1 MSSADRNSFARP
13 AARGRSQRT
22 GRIVSIHSY
31 RGGTGKSNISANLA
45 YLAASAGKRVAVLDS
60 DLQAPGVHLLFGFDT
75 DRMPHTLS
83 DFFFNRCG
91 LEEAAYNLK
100 GLAELENIDG
110 SIFLLPSRM
119 SVDAIMQVVSEG
131 YDVGKLDD
139 QLNKLVDELKL
150 DLLLID
156 THPGFNEETLLTIAI
171 SDALRDFLAA
181 TAGVQ
186 AVTVRYGLSAGP
198 EPEVRD
204 TGRVEQLVA
213 AGRLEEQKGFDVA
226 IAAMRLV
233 IDEAPGVRLAIAG
246 YRDGDKPVDRRAQVA
261 QVRAALPS
269 LEHVI
274 HVPYA
279 SGADDALPGAHEW
292 DGLLAESGPLQF
304 DSVPF
309 GHPLYVLFSS
319 GTTGLPMAASS
330 WSTSRTRGS
339 IGTWAL
345 ATGSSGSPPPRG

>member
-1 MSSADRNSFARP
+1 MSSADRNFPTRP
-13 AARGRSQRT
+13 ASRTTRDQSQRM

-45 YLAASAGKRVAVLDS
+45 YLAARAGKRIAVLDS

-119 SVDAIMQVVSEG
+119 TVDAIMQVVSEG

-171 SDALRDFLAA
+171 SDTLIIVLRPDKQDYHGTAVLVEVAGRMAVPRVHMLANKVVGQVDRQDIVQKIKQGYGYDVIGILPFA
-181 TAGVQ
+181 EEMAKLGSDGVF
-186 AVTVRYGLSAGP
+186 AVRYPTHPLSK
-198 EPEVRD
+198 E
-204 TGRVEQLVA
+204 
-213 AGRLEEQKGFDVA
+213 LEA
-226 IAAMRLV
+226 IAQRIM
-233 IDEAPGVRLAIAG
+233 E
-246 YRDGDKPVDRRAQVA
+246 
-261 QVRAALPS
+261 
-269 LEHVI
+269 
-274 HVPYA
+274 
-279 SGADDALPGAHEW
+279 
-292 DGLLAESGPLQF
+292 
-304 DSVPF
+304 
-309 GHPLYVLFSS
+309 
-319 GTTGLPMAASS
+319 
-330 WSTSRTRGS
+330 
-339 IGTWAL
+339 
-345 ATGSSGSPPPRG
+345 

>member
-1 MSSADRNSFARP
+1 MSSADKNSPARL
-13 AARGRSQRT
+13 AAPTTADRSQRM

-45 YLAASAGKRVAVLDS
+45 YLAARAGKRVAVLDS

-119 SVDAIMQVVSEG
+119 TVDAIMQVVSEG

-171 SDALRDFLAA
+171 SNTLIIVLRPDKQDYHG
-181 TAGVQ
+181 TAVL
-186 AVTVRYGLSAGP
+186 V
-198 EPEVRD
+198 EV
-204 TGRVEQLVA
+204 
-213 AGRLEEQKGFDVA
+213 AGRMAVPHVH
-226 IAAMRLV
+226 M
-233 IDEAPGVRLAIAG
+233 LANKVVG
-246 YRDGDKPVDRRAQVA
+246 QVDRQDIV
-261 QVRAALPS
+261 QKIKQGYGYDVIGVLPFAEEMARLGS
-269 LEHVI
+269 EGI
-274 HVPYA
+274 FA
-279 SGADDALPGAHEW
+279 SRYPT
-292 DGLLAESGPLQF
+292 
-304 DSVPF
+304 
-309 GHPLYVLFSS
+309 HPLSKELQVIAQRI
-319 GTTGLPMAASS
+319 ME
-330 WSTSRTRGS
+330 
-339 IGTWAL
+339 
-345 ATGSSGSPPPRG
+345 

>member
-1 MSSADRNSFARP
+1 MSSADRNFPTRP
-13 AARGRSQRT
+13 ASRTTRDQSQRM

-45 YLAASAGKRVAVLDS
+45 YLAARAGKRIAVLDS

-119 SVDAIMQVVSEG
+119 TVDAIMQVVSEG
-131 YDVGKLDD
+131 YDVGKLDE

-171 SDALRDFLAA
+171 SDTLIIVLRPDKQDYHG
-181 TAGVQ
+181 TAVL
-186 AVTVRYGLSAGP
+186 V
-198 EPEVRD
+198 EV
-204 TGRVEQLVA
+204 
-213 AGRLEEQKGFDVA
+213 AGRMAVPHVHMLANKVVGQVDRQDIVQKIKQGYGYDVIGILPFAEEMAKLGSDGVFAARYPTHPLSKELEA
-226 IAAMRLV
+226 IAQRIM
-233 IDEAPGVRLAIAG
+233 E
-246 YRDGDKPVDRRAQVA
+246 
-261 QVRAALPS
+261 
-269 LEHVI
+269 
-274 HVPYA
+274 
-279 SGADDALPGAHEW
+279 
-292 DGLLAESGPLQF
+292 
-304 DSVPF
+304 
-309 GHPLYVLFSS
+309 
-319 GTTGLPMAASS
+319 
-330 WSTSRTRGS
+330 
-339 IGTWAL
+339 
-345 ATGSSGSPPPRG
+345 

>member
-1 MSSADRNSFARP
+1 MSSADRNFPTRP
-13 AARGRSQRT
+13 ASRTTRDQSQRM

-45 YLAASAGKRVAVLDS
+45 YLAARAGKRIAVLDS

-119 SVDAIMQVVSEG
+119 TVDAIMQVVSEG

-171 SDALRDFLAA
+171 SDMLIIVLRPDKQDYHG
-181 TAGVQ
+181 TAVL
-186 AVTVRYGLSAGP
+186 V
-198 EPEVRD
+198 EV
-204 TGRVEQLVA
+204 
-213 AGRLEEQKGFDVA
+213 AGRMAVPHVHMLANKVVGQVDRQDIVQKIKQGYGYDVIGILPFAEEMAKLGSDGVFAARYPTHPLSKELEA
-226 IAAMRLV
+226 IAQRIM
-233 IDEAPGVRLAIAG
+233 E
-246 YRDGDKPVDRRAQVA
+246 
-261 QVRAALPS
+261 
-269 LEHVI
+269 
-274 HVPYA
+274 
-279 SGADDALPGAHEW
+279 
-292 DGLLAESGPLQF
+292 
-304 DSVPF
+304 
-309 GHPLYVLFSS
+309 
-319 GTTGLPMAASS
+319 
-330 WSTSRTRGS
+330 
-339 IGTWAL
+339 
-345 ATGSSGSPPPRG
+345 